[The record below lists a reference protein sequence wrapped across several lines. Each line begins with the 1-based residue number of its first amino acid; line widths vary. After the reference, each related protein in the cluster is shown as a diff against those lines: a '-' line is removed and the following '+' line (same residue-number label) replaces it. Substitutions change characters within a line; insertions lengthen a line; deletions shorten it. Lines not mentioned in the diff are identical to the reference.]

1 MATIVKKHSRL
12 RFTQILTIDGVE
24 FWDMLDLPVIPVQ
37 PDDIQYQVQTQDRI
51 DTLAFKFYGDSVLWW
66 VIAYVNGMELVPNDL
81 NVGDNLRIPSPSY
94 VQNTLFKAV
103 ST

>member
-1 MATIVKKHSRL
+1 MAVSVNKHSRL

-24 FWDMLDLPVIPVQ
+24 FWDMLDLPVIPIQ

-51 DTLAFKFYGDSVLWW
+51 DSLAFKFYGDPVLWW
-66 VIAYVNGMELVPNDL
+66 VIAYVNKLELVPNDL
-81 NVGDNLRIPSPSY
+81 NVGAELRIPSPSY
-94 VQNTLFKAV
+94 VQNVLFKKV